1 MVAGRLHKTIVCV
14 RMPTLLWSTLALKS
28 NLTWC
33 LCFIVIDSMSLWVI
47 VVIDNQLFQL
57 ILHRHGKVHRPA
69 VPRARPEADQVLP
82 WQGVHD
88 STSLELAQFWGLL
101 VWHEMFLS
109 NCLALSCCCFA
120 SNVCFG
126 LQECPGIEVNVPI
139 GGRNYVAIP
148 SLNADQPTQYQISHG
163 LRGIAQEECFCS
175 LLYAVFVLWFK
186 SSDFAN
192 KQIIDQTTVR
202 SNV

>member
-1 MVAGRLHKTIVCV
+1 MTWFTRQELKYKSSDKLGQIKSDIKQPAQDEEAPQDVQSGSALSRLRNWALGSESQKASDSNSIIVAEIISSLSSGVMVAGRLHKTTVCV
-14 RMPTLLWSTLALKS
+14 RMPTLLWSTLALKG

-88 STSLELAQFWGLL
+88 STSLELAQFRGLL

-126 LQECPGIEVNVPI
+126 L
-139 GGRNYVAIP
+139 
-148 SLNADQPTQYQISHG
+148 
-163 LRGIAQEECFCS
+163 
-175 LLYAVFVLWFK
+175 
-186 SSDFAN
+186 
-192 KQIIDQTTVR
+192 
-202 SNV
+202 

>member
-1 MVAGRLHKTIVCV
+1 MARFIAQQFQEHAQKQTKYCHDRGFTIQQ
-14 RMPTLLWSTLALKS
+14 ALNWLNS
-28 NLTWC
+28 EDC
-33 LCFIVIDSMSLWVI
+33 LFDMI
-47 VVIDNQLFQL
+47 
-57 ILHRHGKVHRPA
+57 
-69 VPRARPEADQVLP
+69 
-82 WQGVHD
+82 
-88 STSLELAQFWGLL
+88 
-101 VWHEMFLS
+101 MFLS

-175 LLYAVFVLWFK
+175 LLYAVFVL
-186 SSDFAN
+186 
-192 KQIIDQTTVR
+192 
-202 SNV
+202 